1 MKASELL
8 VRCFENEGVNYI
20 FGLPGEENIDIMD
33 ALLGSNIRFILTRHE
48 QGAAFMA
55 DVYGRLSGK
64 AGVCLSTLGPG
75 STNLITGV
83 ADANMDRAPLVAIT
97 GQASLDRM
105 HKESHQYIDIV
116 GIFHPITKWN
126 TQIKKPGIIPE
137 AVRKAF
143 KVAETEKP
151 GATHIDFPE
160 DIAHMNVS
168 PPNDSPLFVQFPFR
182 PEPLDAQVE
191 RASKIISEAKYPIIL
206 AGNGVV
212 REKASN
218 ALRHFAEKLNI
229 PVAHTFMGKGAL
241 SDNHELSLFTV
252 GLQAGDYISS
262 GLAKADAVVTIGYDI
277 VEYSPE
283 KWNPNRDKKIV
294 HIDMT
299 PAEVDAHYIVSVGV
313 VGDISISLREIADR
327 ATPSEANYSK
337 TLREQILWECNAYK
351 DDKAFPPKPQKVLS
365 DLRDAMGEEDIVV
378 SDVGAHKLW
387 VARIYPCYKP
397 NTCII
402 SNGFAT
408 MGIGVPGAVAAKLLY
423 PEKKVVTVTGD
434 GGFLMNS
441 QELETAVREN
451 VPFVSLIFHDKSYSL
466 IEIKQQITFGRRSHV
481 NFGNPDFV
489 KYAESFGAVGYR
501 IGAADELKPV
511 LEEAF
516 SKDKPVVIDCPV
528 DYRENLKIMEKF
540 GGLLVF
546 A

>member
-8 VRCFENEGVNYI
+8 VKCLENEGVKYI
-20 FGLPGEENIDIMD
+20 FGLPGEENIDIID
-33 ALLGSNIRFILTRHE
+33 ALLDSEIRFILTRHE

-75 STNLITGV
+75 ATNLMTGV
-83 ADANMDRAPLVAIT
+83 ADANMDRAPAVAIT
-97 GQASLDRM
+97 GQASLDKM

-126 TQIKKPGIIPE
+126 TQIKKPEVIPE
-137 AVRKAF
+137 AIRKAF

-160 DIAHMNVS
+160 DVAGKDVNEK
-168 PPNDSPLFVQFPFR
+168 PLFVQFPFR
-182 PEPLDAQVE
+182 PEPLAAQVE
-191 RASKIISEAKYPIIL
+191 RAAKIISEAKYPIIL
-206 AGNGVV
+206 AGNGVI
-212 REKASN
+212 REKASD
-218 ALRHFAEKLNI
+218 ALLYFAEKLNI

-252 GLQAGDYISS
+252 GLQAGDYIAS
-262 GLAKADAVVTIGYDI
+262 GLARADVVITIGYDL

-294 HIDMT
+294 HIDMS

-313 VGDISISLREIADR
+313 TGDISISLREIADR
-327 ATPSEANYSK
+327 ATPNDANYSK
-337 TLREQILWECNAYK
+337 ALREDILRESQVYK
-351 DDKAFPPKPQKVLS
+351 DDKSFPPKPQKILA
-365 DLRDAMGEEDIVV
+365 DLRDIMGEDDIVI
-378 SDVGAHKLW
+378 SDVGVHKLW
-387 VARIYPCYKP
+387 VARVYPCYKP

-402 SNGFAT
+402 SNGFAS
-408 MGIGVPGAVAAKLLY
+408 MGIGVPGAIAAKLLY
-423 PEKKVVTVTGD
+423 PQRKVVTVTGD

-441 QELETAVREN
+441 QELETAVREG

-466 IEIKQQITFGRRSHV
+466 IEIKQQITFGRKSHV

-489 KYAESFGAVGYR
+489 KFAESFGAIGYR
-501 IGAADELKPV
+501 IEAAGELKPV

-516 SKDKPVVIDCPV
+516 SKNKPVIIDCPV
-528 DYRENLKIMEKF
+528 DYRENLKIVEKF
-540 GGLLVF
+540 GGLLIF

>member
-1 MKASELL
+1 MKAGELL
-8 VRCFENEGVNYI
+8 VKCLENEGVNYV
-20 FGLPGEENIDIMD
+20 FGLPGEENLDIMD
-33 ALLGSNIRFILTRHE
+33 ALLDSKIRFILTRHE

-55 DVYGRLSGK
+55 DVHGRLSGK

-75 STNLITGV
+75 ATNLITGV

-105 HKESHQYIDIV
+105 HKESHQYIDV
-116 GIFHPITKWN
+116 VEIFRPITKWN
-126 TQIKKPGIIPE
+126 IQVKKTGIIPE

-143 KVAETEKP
+143 KVAQTEKP

-160 DIAHMNVS
+160 DVAGLEVS
-168 PPNDSPLFVQFPFR
+168 EKPLLVQFPFR
-182 PEPLDAQVE
+182 PEPLAAQVE
-191 RASKIISEAKYPIIL
+191 RAAKIISEARYPIVL
-206 AGNGVV
+206 AGNGVI
-212 REKASN
+212 RQRASD
-218 ALRHFAEKLNI
+218 ALLYFAQKLNI

-262 GLAKADAVVTIGYDI
+262 GLSKADVVITIGYDI

-283 KWNPNRDKKIV
+283 KWNPKRDKKIV

-313 VGDISISLREIADR
+313 VGDIGISLREIADR
-327 ATPSEANYSK
+327 ATPNEADYSK
-337 TLREQILWECNAYK
+337 ALRESILRECEAYK
-351 DDKAFPPKPQKVLS
+351 DDRSFPLKPQRILA
-365 DLRDAMGEEDIVV
+365 DLRDIMREDDIVI

-387 VARIYPCYKP
+387 VARVYPCYKP

-408 MGIGVPGAVAAKLLY
+408 MGIGVPGAIGAKLLY
-423 PEKKVVTVTGD
+423 PDKKVVTVTGD
-434 GGFLMNS
+434 GGFLMNA
-441 QELETAVREN
+441 QELETAVREEI
-451 VPFVSLIFHDKSYSL
+451 PFVSLIFHDKSYSL
-466 IEIKQQITFGRRSHV
+466 IEIKQQIHFGRKSHV

-489 KYAESFGAVGYR
+489 KFAESFGAIGYR
-501 IGAADELKPV
+501 IQAADELKPV

-528 DYRENLKIMEKF
+528 DYRENLKIVERF
-540 GGLLVF
+540 GGLLIF

>member
-8 VRCFENEGVNYI
+8 VKCLENEGVKYI

-33 ALLGSNIRFILTRHE
+33 ALLDSEIRFILTRHE

-55 DVYGRLSGK
+55 DAYGRLSGK

-75 STNLITGV
+75 ATNLMTGV
-83 ADANMDRAPLVAIT
+83 ADANMDRAPVVAIT
-97 GQASLDRM
+97 GQASLDKM

-116 GIFHPITKWN
+116 GIFHPKTKWN
-126 TQIKKPGIIPE
+126 TQIKKPEVIPE
-137 AVRKAF
+137 AIRKAF

-160 DIAHMNVS
+160 DVADKYVNEK
-168 PPNDSPLFVQFPFR
+168 PLFVQFPFR
-182 PEPLDAQVE
+182 PEPLAGQVE
-191 RASKIISEAKYPIIL
+191 RAAKIISEAGYPIIL
-206 AGNGVV
+206 AGNGVI
-212 REKASN
+212 RGRASD
-218 ALRHFAEKLNI
+218 ALRSFAEKLNI

-241 SDNHELSLFTV
+241 SDNPELSLFTV
-252 GLQAGDYISS
+252 GLQAGDYIAS
-262 GLAKADAVVTIGYDI
+262 GLARADVVTTVGYDM

-294 HIDMT
+294 HIDMS

-327 ATPSEANYSK
+327 TSSNEANYYK
-337 TLREQILWECNAYK
+337 ALREQILRESQVYK
-351 DDKAFPPKPQKVLS
+351 DDKSFPPKPQKILA
-365 DLRDAMGEEDIVV
+365 DLRDIMGEDDIVI

-387 VARIYPCYKP
+387 VARVYPCYKP

-402 SNGFAT
+402 SNGFAS
-408 MGIGVPGAVAAKLLY
+408 MGIGVPGAIAAKLLY
-423 PEKKVVTVTGD
+423 PERKVVTVTGD
-434 GGFLMNS
+434 GGFLMNV
-441 QELETAVREN
+441 QELETALREE
-451 VPFVSLIFHDKSYSL
+451 VPFVSLVFHDKSYSL
-466 IEIKQQITFGRRSHV
+466 IEIKQQITFGRKSHV

-489 KYAESFGAVGYR
+489 KLAESFDAIGYR
-501 IGAADELKPV
+501 IEATDELKPV

-516 SKDKPVVIDCPV
+516 SKNKPVIIDCPV
-528 DYRENLKIMEKF
+528 DYRENLKIVEKF
-540 GGLLVF
+540 GGLLIF

>member
-1 MKASELL
+1 MKAGELL
-8 VRCFENEGVNYI
+8 VKCLENEGVSYV
-20 FGLPGEENIDIMD
+20 FGLPGEENLDIMD
-33 ALLGSNIRFILTRHE
+33 ALVDSKIRFVLTRHE

-75 STNLITGV
+75 ATNLITGV
-83 ADANMDRAPLVAIT
+83 ADANMDRAPVVAIT

-116 GIFHPITKWN
+116 EIFRPITKWN

-143 KVAETEKP
+143 KVAQTEKP

-160 DIAHMNVS
+160 DVGSLEVS
-168 PPNDSPLFVQFPFR
+168 EQPLLVQYPFR
-182 PEPLDAQVE
+182 PEPLAAQVE
-191 RASKIISEAKYPIIL
+191 RAAKIISESKYPIVL
-206 AGNGVV
+206 AGNGII
-212 REKASN
+212 RESATD
-218 ALRHFAEKLNI
+218 ALMYFATKLNI

-241 SDNHELSLFTV
+241 SDKNELSLFTV
-252 GLQAGDYISS
+252 GLQAGDYIAS
-262 GLAKADAVVTIGYDI
+262 GLAKADVVITIGYDI

-283 KWNPNRDKKIV
+283 KWNPKREKKIV

-299 PAEVDAHYIVSVGV
+299 PAEVDAHYIVGVGV
-313 VGDISISLREIADR
+313 VGDISISLKEIADR
-327 ATPSEANYSK
+327 ATPNEADYSK
-337 TLREQILWECNAYK
+337 ALRESILREGEAYR
-351 DDKAFPPKPQKVLS
+351 DDKSFPPKPQKVLD
-365 DLRDAMGEEDIVV
+365 DLRDVMGEDDIVV

-387 VARIYPCYKP
+387 VARVYPCYKP

-408 MGIGVPGAVAAKLLY
+408 MGIGLPGAIGAKLLY
-423 PEKKVVTVTGD
+423 PERKVITVTGD
-434 GGFLMNS
+434 GGFLMNA

-451 VPFVSLIFHDKSYSL
+451 IPIVSLIFHDKSYSL
-466 IEIKQQITFGRRSHV
+466 IEIKQQIQFGRKSHV

-489 KYAESFGAVGYR
+489 KFAESFGAVGYR
-501 IGAADELKPV
+501 IQAADELKPA
-511 LEEAF
+511 LIDAF

-528 DYRENLKIMEKF
+528 DYRENLKIVEKF

>member
-8 VRCFENEGVNYI
+8 VKCLENEDVNYI

-33 ALLGSNIRFILTRHE
+33 ALLSSKIRFILTRHE

-55 DVYGRLSGK
+55 DVYGRLSGR

-160 DIAHMNVS
+160 DIAHMSVS
-168 PPNDSPLFVQFPFR
+168 PPNDKPLFVQFPFR
-182 PEPLDAQVE
+182 PEPLAAQVE
-191 RASKIISEAKYPIIL
+191 RAIKVISEAKYPMIL
-206 AGNGVV
+206 AGNGVI
-212 REKASN
+212 REKASD
-218 ALRHFAEKLNI
+218 ALRYFAEKLNI

-262 GLAKADAVVTIGYDI
+262 GLAKADVVVTIGYDI

-294 HIDMT
+294 HIDMS

-313 VGDISISLREIADR
+313 VGDISISLKEVADR
-327 ATPSEANYSK
+327 AAPSDTNYSK

-351 DDKAFPPKPQKVLS
+351 DDKSFPPKPQKVLS
-365 DLRDAMGEEDIVV
+365 DLRDVMGDDDIVI

-423 PEKKVVTVTGD
+423 TQKKVVTVTGD

-441 QELETAVREN
+441 QELETAVREGL
-451 VPFVSLIFHDKSYSL
+451 PFVSLIFHDKSYSL
-466 IEIKQQITFGRRSHV
+466 IEIKQQVTFGRKSHV

-501 IGAADELKPV
+501 IEAADELKPV

>member
-1 MKASELL
+1 MKAGELL
-8 VRCFENEGVNYI
+8 VKCLENEGVNYI
-20 FGLPGEENIDIMD
+20 FGLPGEENLDIMD
-33 ALLGSNIRFILTRHE
+33 ALHDSKIRFILARHE

-55 DVYGRLSGK
+55 DVYGRLRGK

-75 STNLITGV
+75 ATNLMTGV

-116 GIFHPITKWN
+116 EIFRPITKWN
-126 TQIKKPGIIPE
+126 TQIKKPAIIPE

-143 KVAETEKP
+143 KVAQTEKP

-160 DIAHMNVS
+160 DVAGLDV
-168 PPNDSPLFVQFPFR
+168 DEKPLLVQFPFR
-182 PEPLDAQVE
+182 PEPLAAQVE
-191 RASKIISEAKYPIIL
+191 RAAKIISEAKYPIIL
-206 AGNGVV
+206 AGNGII
-212 REKASN
+212 RESASD
-218 ALRHFAEKLNI
+218 ALSYFAQKLNI

-241 SDNHELSLFTV
+241 SDNNELSLFTV
-252 GLQAGDYISS
+252 GLQAGDYIAS
-262 GLAKADAVVTIGYDI
+262 GLAKADVVITVGYDI

-283 KWNPNRDKKIV
+283 KWNPHRNKKIV
-294 HIDMT
+294 HIDMS

-313 VGDISISLREIADR
+313 VGDIAISLREIADKT
-327 ATPSEANYSK
+327 TPNEANYSK
-337 TLREQILWECNAYK
+337 ALREQILREMEAYR
-351 DDKAFPPKPQKVLS
+351 DDRSFPPKPQRILY
-365 DLRDAMGEEDIVV
+365 DLRDIMGVDDIVI

-387 VARIYPCYKP
+387 VARVYPCYKP

-408 MGIGVPGAVAAKLLY
+408 MGIGVPGAIGAKLLY
-423 PEKKVVTVTGD
+423 PERKVITVTGD
-434 GGFLMNS
+434 GGFLMNA

-451 VPFVSLIFHDKSYSL
+451 IPFVSLIFHDRSYSL
-466 IEIKQQITFGRRSHV
+466 IEIKQQIHFGRKSHV

-489 KYAESFGAVGYR
+489 KFAESFGAIGYR
-501 IGAADELKPV
+501 IQSADELKPV

-528 DYRENLKIMEKF
+528 DYRENLKIVEKF

>member
-8 VRCFENEGVNYI
+8 VKCLENEKVKYI

-33 ALLGSNIRFILTRHE
+33 ALLDSEMRFILTRHE

-75 STNLITGV
+75 ATNLMTGV
-83 ADANMDRAPLVAIT
+83 ADANMDRAPIVAIT

-126 TQIKKPGIIPE
+126 TQIKKPEVIPE

-160 DIAHMNVS
+160 DVAGMDVNEK
-168 PPNDSPLFVQFPFR
+168 PLFVQFPFS
-182 PEPLDAQVE
+182 PEPLAAQVE
-191 RASKIISEAKYPIIL
+191 RAAKIISEAKYPMIL
-206 AGNGVV
+206 AGNGVI
-212 REKASN
+212 RERASD
-218 ALRHFAEKLNI
+218 ALLYFAEKLNI

-241 SDNHELSLFTV
+241 SDNNELSLFTV
-252 GLQAGDYISS
+252 GLQAGDYIAS
-262 GLAKADAVVTIGYDI
+262 GLARADVIITIGYDI

-294 HIDMT
+294 HIDMS
-299 PAEVDAHYIVSVGV
+299 PAEVDAHYIISVGV
-313 VGDISISLREIADR
+313 TGDISISLREIADR
-327 ATPSEANYSK
+327 ARQNEANYSK
-337 TLREQILWECNAYK
+337 ALREQILRECEAYK
-351 DDKAFPPKPQKVLS
+351 NDKSFPPKPQKILS
-365 DLRDAMGEEDIVV
+365 DLRDIMGEDDIVI

-387 VARIYPCYKP
+387 VARVYPCYKP

-402 SNGFAT
+402 SNGFAS
-408 MGIGVPGAVAAKLLY
+408 MGVGVPGAIAAKLLY
-423 PEKKVVTVTGD
+423 PERKVVTVTGD

-441 QELETAVREN
+441 QELETAVREE
-451 VPFVSLIFHDKSYSL
+451 VPFVSLVFHDKSYSL
-466 IEIKQQITFGRRSHV
+466 IEIKQQITFGRKSHV

-489 KYAESFGAVGYR
+489 KFAESFGAIGYR
-501 IGAADELKPV
+501 IEAAGELKPV

-516 SKDKPVVIDCPV
+516 SKNKPVIVDCPV
-528 DYRENLKIMEKF
+528 DYRENLKIVEKF
-540 GGLLVF
+540 GGLLIF